1 MGLGYIRLGQAA
13 TTLSGGDAQR
23 IKISRE
29 LGKKSLPKPLYILDE
44 PTTGLHMHEVGK
56 LITVLH
62 HLVERGATVV
72 VIEHNTDVI
81 MAADHVIDLGPG
93 GGENGGTIISSGT
106 PEALMADPASVTG
119 QFLAEERQ
127 KRRTFIEQAIK

>member
-1 MGLGYIRLGQAA
+1 
-13 TTLSGGDAQR
+13 
-23 IKISRE
+23 
-29 LGKKSLPKPLYILDE
+29 
-44 PTTGLHMHEVGK
+44 MHEVGK

-81 MAADHVIDLGPG
+81 LSADHVIDLGPG
-93 GGENGGTIISSGT
+93 GGENGGTIIASGT
-106 PEALMADPASVTG
+106 PEELMADPASVTG

-127 KRRTFIEQAIK
+127 KRRAFIEQITK